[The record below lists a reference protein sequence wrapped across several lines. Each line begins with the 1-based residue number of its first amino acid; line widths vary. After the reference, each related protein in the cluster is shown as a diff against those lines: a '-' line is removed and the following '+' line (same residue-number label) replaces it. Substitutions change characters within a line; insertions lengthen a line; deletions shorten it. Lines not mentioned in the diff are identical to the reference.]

1 MIRARILAVVLMV
14 APAGMVAETVRSEKP
29 FQNGGRI
36 EMQLSGGDYVVRAG
50 TADKIVVT
58 AETDKEYE
66 GHRVHADI
74 SIVGQIAK
82 IRTDGPHSNFH
93 VVIEIPPETNLR
105 IRLSAGDMRVKG
117 INGNKDIE
125 SHAGDLD
132 IDVGDPDIYREV
144 DASVGAGDLNA
155 PSFGVNK
162 GGLFRSFH
170 QTRKG
175 HLSFHAHLGAG
186 EMNLH

>member
-1 MIRARILAVVLMV
+1 VVMML
-14 APAGMVAETVRSEKP
+14 APAVMLAETVRSEKP

-36 EMQLSGGDYVVRAG
+36 EMQLSGGDYEIRSG

-58 AETDKEYE
+58 AETDAEYE
-66 GHRVHADI
+66 GHKVHADI
-74 SIVGQIAK
+74 TTVGQIAK
-82 IRTDGPHSNFH
+82 IHTEGPHSNFH
-93 VVIEIPPETNLR
+93 VVIEIPPQTNLR

-117 INGNKDIE
+117 ITGNKDIE

-132 IDVGDPDIYREV
+132 IDVGDPDSYREV

-155 PSFGVNK
+155 PGFGVNQ

-186 EMNLH
+186 DLNLH